1 MSVPN
6 VPQEPMPP
14 AAPPPRP
21 PRSLGRRI
29 AATIGIIIMVLTG
42 GCTLALIGDSGSD
55 PYGMI
60 GVFLVV
66 GGVPFLFGALITWLA
81 LRR

>member
-1 MSVPN
+1 
-6 VPQEPMPP
+6 
-14 AAPPPRP
+14 
-21 PRSLGRRI
+21 
-29 AATIGIIIMVLTG
+29 MVLTG